1 MKNSQSAEKRIKI
14 NPQEWTIDTS
24 LDNNKIVKY
33 CLDIL
38 NKPTTT
44 IVYGDNSNGTRLYSR
59 EQMIEMFKRG
69 FTSTREVL
77 SIIRDS
83 EMLTKKPYSL
93 LRDMHVGQ
101 SIVLPYD
108 NWPSIRTSASS
119 LKKNFGAE
127 FKIHKMSGHGEI
139 GDICVYRVK

>member
-1 MKNSQSAEKRIKI
+1 MKNSQSTEKRIKI

-93 LRDMHVGQ
+93 LRDMQ
-101 SIVLPYD
+101 
-108 NWPSIRTSASS
+108 
-119 LKKNFGAE
+119 
-127 FKIHKMSGHGEI
+127 I